1 MKILIT
7 GAGGN
12 LGGKIVERL
21 LANRQYDLKLAV
33 RQTISTD
40 KLSRWRAEHPQ
51 SKIEVVL
58 LNLLSRDGM
67 GPALSGVDTIVHA
80 AAGTKGGVADMYMN
94 SVVGTRN
101 LLEALAATAVRRI
114 LFVSSF
120 SVYRTAD
127 LADNAVLTEASPL
140 EAVGAEKGGYA
151 YTKVQQE
158 KLYLEYQ
165 AKLGFESIIVRPGVI
180 YGPGGSGM
188 SSRVGISALGVFA
201 ALGRSNLIPLNHVDN
216 CADAIAHAVVHAPPN
231 TVYNLVDD
239 DLPTCGRYLKEYRR
253 KVKRMKV
260 VPLPY
265 PLLMMAAKWLTRYS
279 VLSGGQLPAVLTPY
293 VVRSMY
299 RPLQYSNA
307 AIKALGWSQRVNIS
321 QGMGAFFEHLK
332 LATR

>member
-1 MKILIT
+1 
-7 GAGGN
+7 
-12 LGGKIVERL
+12 L

-33 RQTISTD
+33 RQNMSAT
-40 KLSRWRAEHPQ
+40 KLSGWRNEHPQ
-51 SKIEVVL
+51 ANIEVVP
-58 LNLLSRDGM
+58 LNLLSREGI
-67 GPALSGVDTIVHA
+67 GPALSNVDAIVHA

-101 LLEALAATAVRRI
+101 LLEAAAGGTVRRM
-114 LFVSSF
+114 LLVSSF

-127 LADNAVLTEASPL
+127 LPDNDVLSEVSPL
-140 EAVGAEKGGYA
+140 EVIGVEKGGYA

-158 KLYLEYQ
+158 HLYLGYR

-201 ALGRSNLIPLNHVDN
+201 ALGRSNLIPLNHVEN

-239 DLPTCGRYLKEYRR
+239 DLPTCGQYLKEYRR
-253 KVKRMKV
+253 KVKRMRV

-265 PLLMMAAKWLTRYS
+265 PLLMMAAKWLTGYS
-279 VLSGGQLPAVLTPY
+279 ARSGGQLPAVLTPY

-307 AIKALGWSQRVNIS
+307 AIKALGWSQKVSIS
-321 QGMGAFFEHLK
+321 KGMAEFFEHLN
-332 LATR
+332 LAAR